1 MNILITGGA
10 SGLGNAITR
19 KLAEDINNFVYFTY
33 NASQSNAGEITKE
46 FSNSLSIKCDFSNS
60 DEVNSLAEK
69 LDQFKLDVLI
79 NNAYHG
85 SYLKSHFHKT
95 APDDFLISFNI
106 NIIPVIKITQ
116 SAISSFRNKKSGKI
130 ITILTSALIET
141 PPIGSSVYVSTK
153 AYLKQLTKMWAVE
166 NAKFNITSNSIS
178 PSFLLTNLTKDID
191 ERVIDQIRQNHP
203 MQKLLTVDEVADNVK
218 LMTNALYKK
227 NGFDLILGSTASIL

>member
-33 NASQSNAGEITKE
+33 NASQTNAEEITKE

-106 NIIPVIKITQ
+106 NIIPVIKIAQ
-116 SAISSFRNKKSGKI
+116 SAINYFRKNKSGKI
-130 ITILTSALIET
+130 ITILTTALISKMNVLKC
-141 PPIGSSVYVSTK
+141 IIQLSSK
-153 AYLKQLTKMWAVE
+153 
-166 NAKFNITSNSIS
+166 
-178 PSFLLTNLTKDID
+178 
-191 ERVIDQIRQNHP
+191 
-203 MQKLLTVDEVADNVK
+203 
-218 LMTNALYKK
+218 
-227 NGFDLILGSTASIL
+227 

>member
-106 NIIPVIKITQ
+106 NIIPVIKIAQ
-116 SAISSFRNKKSGKI
+116 SAINYFRKNKSGKI
-130 ITILTSALIET
+130 ITILTTALIET
-141 PPIGSSVYVSTK
+141 PSIGSSVYVSTK

-178 PSFLLTNLTKDID
+178 PSFLLTNLTKNID

>member
-106 NIIPVIKITQ
+106 NIIPVIKIAQ
-116 SAISSFRNKKSGKI
+116 SAINYFRKNKSGKI
-130 ITILTSALIET
+130 ITILTSALIEA

-153 AYLKQLTKMWAVE
+153 AYLKQLTKIWAAE
-166 NAKFNITSNSIS
+166 NVKFNITSNSIS

-227 NGFDLILGSTASIL
+227 NGFDLILGSTDSIS

>member
-227 NGFDLILGSTASIL
+227 NGFDLILGSTDSIS